1 MGVYYRFLNKE
12 VDMRILFVCTGNS
25 CRSPMADLYFNALC
39 RQAGRDDLEAGSAGI
54 FAWDGSPISRQAAAV
69 MAEYSIDS
77 SGFRSARFPPELARE
92 YDLLVAMTESH
103 RQAMVE
109 IAPSAAGKIR
119 LLADGDVP
127 DPFGGSVGHYTRVF
141 EAMKPALDALF
152 RAVSGDKHN
161 RLHHSIFL

>member
-1 MGVYYRFLNKE
+1 
-12 VDMRILFVCTGNS
+12 MRILFVCTGNS

-69 MAEYSIDS
+69 IAEYSIDS
-77 SGFRSARFPPELARE
+77 SGFRSARFTPELARE

-103 RQAMVE
+103 RQAMAE

-152 RAVSGDKHN
+152 RAVSGDKA
-161 RLHHSIFL
+161 